1 MGCRTHPR
9 ASVDGPGSVRL
20 VLSLLRLS
28 ARLLL
33 ANWPAL
39 MVWYLVGVLGN
50 YVVIEVAGF
59 VGAYTALGG
68 LLLMPLAILARLIAY
83 VAMFLVLR
91 AGMPAL
97 EGLAPSPPRGPERRR
112 AFVDAVL
119 AGILPFFAFYA
130 AWGFLREDVGAY
142 LARGLEVQAGL
153 QFGSILTGEEVVT
166 DGTLDEWGFNAVTI
180 GLIVVSFA
188 GRWAWKRYRSRLPK
202 VLAVAAVYLEAVW
215 IFLSVSL
222 IADAIGWVT
231 GWVDS
236 RQAMVWLGD
245 LRAWVSSSVAPI
257 AWIWDGVEWFLGELG
272 GLVLLPIAWL
282 TIAGVIYGQ
291 ALAASATP
299 RLRGALPE
307 RVKSRYLSLPD
318 RLRRRLKDFGAELTS
333 RFRPIWGALVLMW
346 RAGPVLIAGYV
357 LLYTVVLAAESGLGV
372 LLTRLIGPQDFFT
385 FWVVFVGPIFL
396 GVSILI
402 EPMRVVLVAAGYDRS
417 LARLAPVNTPMTT
430 PVLETTVETVVETVV
445 GGSSVTETEP
455 QEPR

>member
-1 MGCRTHPR
+1 MR
-9 ASVDGPGSVRL
+9 GPGSVRP

-33 ANWPAL
+33 SNWPAL
-39 MVWYLVGVLGN
+39 MAWYLVGVLGN
-50 YVVIEVAGF
+50 YVVIEIAGF
-59 VGAYTALGG
+59 VGAYSALGG
-68 LLLMPLAILARLIAY
+68 LLLMPLAILARLIGY

-97 EGLAPSPPRGPERRR
+97 EALAPSPPRGPERRR

-153 QFGSILTGEEVVT
+153 QFGSILTGEEFVT
-166 DGTLDEWGFNAVTI
+166 DGTLDDWGFSILTV

-188 GRWAWKRYRSRLPK
+188 GRWVWKRYRARLPK
-202 VLAVAAVYLEAVW
+202 GLAIVAVYLEAVW

-222 IADAIGWVT
+222 VADAIGWVT

-236 RQAMVWLGD
+236 RQAMVWLAD
-245 LRAWVSSSVAPI
+245 AREWISSSLEPVA
-257 AWIWDGVEWFLGELG
+257 WLWDGVEWFLGELG

-291 ALAASATP
+291 ALVASAKP
-299 RLRGALPE
+299 RLRGALPQ
-307 RVKSRYLSLPD
+307 RVQSRYLSLPG
-318 RLRRRLKDFGAELTS
+318 RVRRRLTDFWAELTS
-333 RFRPIWGALVLMW
+333 RFRPIWGAFVLMW

-357 LLYTVVLAAESGLGV
+357 LIYTVVLAAESSLAV
-372 LLTRLIGPQDFFT
+372 LLTRLIGPQDLYS
-385 FWVVFVGPIFL
+385 FWVVFDGAIFL
-396 GVSILI
+396 AVAVLI
-402 EPMRVVLVAAGYDRS
+402 EPVRVVLVAAGYDRA
-417 LARLAPVNTPMTT
+417 LARLAPMT
-430 PVLETTVETVVETVV
+430 
-445 GGSSVTETEP
+445 SSVVTTSVVETEP

>member
-1 MGCRTHPR
+1 M
-9 ASVDGPGSVRL
+9 
-20 VLSLLRLS
+20 LSLLRLS

-39 MVWYLVGVLGN
+39 MVWFLIGVLGN
-50 YVVIEVAGF
+50 YVVIEVAGL
-59 VGAYTALGG
+59 VGAYSALGG
-68 LLLMPLAILARLIAY
+68 LLLMPLAILARLIGY

-91 AGMPAL
+91 AGMPTL
-97 EGLAPSPPRGPERRR
+97 EVLSPSPPRGPERRR

-153 QFGSILTGEEVVT
+153 RFGSILTGEEFVT
-166 DGTLDEWGFNAVTI
+166 DGTLDDWGLSFLTV

-188 GRWAWKRYRSRLPK
+188 GRWAWKRYRAKLPK
-202 VLAVAAVYLEAVW
+202 WLAIAAVYLEAVW

-236 RQAMVWLGD
+236 RQAMVWLAD
-245 LRAWVSSSVAPI
+245 LRGWVSSSLDPVA
-257 AWIWDGVEWFLGELG
+257 WLWDGVEWFLGELG

-299 RLRGALPE
+299 RLVGAVPE
-307 RVKSRYLSLPD
+307 RVQSRYLSLPG
-318 RLRRRLKDFGAELTS
+318 RVRRRLKDLWAELTA

-346 RAGPVLIAGYV
+346 RAGPVLVAGYV
-357 LLYTVVLAAESGLGV
+357 LIYTVVLAAESGLAV
-372 LLTRLIGPQDFFT
+372 LLTRLIGPQDLHS
-385 FWVVFVGPIFL
+385 FWAVFSGAIFL
-396 GVSILI
+396 AGTALI
-402 EPMRVVLVAAGYDRS
+402 EPVRVALVGAGYDRS
-417 LARLAPVNTPMTT
+417 LARLAPVASA
-430 PVLETTVETVVETVV
+430 VVETPPGDTSVV
-445 GGSSVTETEP
+445 EVEP